1 MAHGH
6 EEFLSSESK
15 ASVNEYS
22 ESILKILS
30 STNACMDINTEL
42 KMQKNIQKSRV
53 RREYYSLDY
62 ASVDSSLISKKV
74 KMMAAELNN
83 KGIRGYFSVGGN
95 NYRCS
100 IGKNKWMAKY
110 PGIPLSEH
118 LGENIDILITQ
129 VNTNQ
134 DTLTAELV

>member
-22 ESILKILS
+22 ESILKMLA
-30 STNACMDINTEL
+30 STNACLDNNTEL
-42 KMQKNIQKSRV
+42 KLQKNIQKSRV

-62 ASVDSSLISKKV
+62 ASVDNSLLMKPA
-74 KMMAAELNN
+74 KMMVAELNN
-83 KGIRGYFSVGGN
+83 KAIRGYFSVEGK

-100 IGKNKWMAKY
+100 VGKNKWRAKY
-110 PGIPLSEH
+110 QGTPLSEH
-118 LGENIDILITQ
+118 LGNYVDILITQ

-134 DTLTAELV
+134 DTVTVDLV